1 MNIVKINT
9 KNIAYTWPAFLMII
23 PTFVL
28 LVIFSYMPAFDAV
41 RHSLYVW
48 DGDFVDEF
56 VGLENFRRLFGDL
69 KIWGSAILGG
79 LLAFSACITDS
90 QKWKKILR
98 VASVVSYSLMAFA
111 IFADFRSN
119 PGAVTGKGGALF
131 TTLLFLAFSICTG
144 SLCFVKS
151 LGKIRKLLTFFTF
164 FFPIASCAVYMI
176 LARRSGDWL
185 FWMGF
190 NLVFILVLASLFQMW
205 PSIFTAVCIHR
216 LKSEKSQY
224 FYRVLFVIPMII
236 PSMVMLLIWKFFYD
250 PNVGMLNKI
259 LVWSGMDKVLIWMD
273 SSFLHWG
280 VFTEPFRPVW
290 LGQQEL
296 IIPALIF
303 WGFPWVGVVGVL
315 IYLSGLQNISDSV
328 YEAAEI
334 DGISSW
340 GKFIYIELPLIMTQ
354 IRLNLI
360 MMIIGTF
367 QAYGLQLIL
376 LGPGGGPGNKGLTTG
391 LYMFYSAFLQQK
403 YGYAC
408 AIGLVLF
415 FIILLFTIA
424 NQKFVRSKAAS

>member
-69 KIWGSAILGG
+69 GIWGSAILGG
-79 LLAFSACITDS
+79 LFAFAACISDS
-90 QKWKKILR
+90 EKWKRGLR
-98 VASVVSYSLMAFA
+98 ISAIVLYCWMTYAIIVDLRCNYASVNRH
-111 IFADFRSN
+111 AD
-119 PGAVTGKGGALF
+119 ALYTVF
-131 TTLLFLAFSICTG
+131 ILLGISICAG
-144 SLCFVKS
+144 ILNLVPRLSVP
-151 LGKIRKLLTFFTF
+151 RKLLSFFAF
-164 FFPIASCAVYMI
+164 SLPVASCAIYMI

-315 IYLSGLQNISDSV
+315 IYLSGLQNISESV

-424 NQKFVRSKAAS
+424 NQKFVRSKATS